1 MHSFSERTSS
11 VNDFFSIYILIP
23 SILLTYRVL
32 KIGTLEW
39 YHENVRARF
48 KRFGSAKVM
57 RSLFR
62 RFDGEGSRSQS
73 DLGGEQSTFCLVC
86 YFVSNQAYVWN
97 VIILVLL
104 LKMCIF
110 ASQRTVMVAFKQK
123 D

>member
-1 MHSFSERTSS
+1 MVFLEWTSS

-62 RFDGEGSRSQS
+62 RFDGERSRSQS

-86 YFVSNQAYVWN
+86 YLVSNQAYVWN

-110 ASQRTVMVAFKQK
+110 ASQRTVTVAFKQK

>member
-1 MHSFSERTSS
+1 MHSFSEWTSS

-62 RFDGEGSRSQS
+62 RFDGEHSRSQS

-86 YFVSNQAYVWN
+86 YLVSNQAYVWN

-110 ASQRTVMVAFKQK
+110 ASQRTVRVAFKQK

>member
-1 MHSFSERTSS
+1 MHSFSEWTSS

-23 SILLTYRVL
+23 SIPLTYRVL

-62 RFDGEGSRSQS
+62 RFDGEHSPSQS
-73 DLGGEQSTFCLVC
+73 DLGGEQSTFRLVC
-86 YFVSNQAYVWN
+86 YLVSNKAYVWN
-97 VIILVLL
+97 VRILVLL

-110 ASQRTVMVAFKQK
+110 ANQRTVTVDFKQK